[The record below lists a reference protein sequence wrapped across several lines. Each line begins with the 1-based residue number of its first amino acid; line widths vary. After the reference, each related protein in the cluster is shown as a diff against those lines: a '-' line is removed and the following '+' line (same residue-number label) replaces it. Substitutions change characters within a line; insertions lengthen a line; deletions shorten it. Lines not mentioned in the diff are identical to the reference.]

1 MVRLKA
7 DTTYVVSGFS
17 WTKKMFIKIC
27 GITRLEDALHAAEH
41 GATALGFVF
50 WPRSPRYVEPTVAAR
65 IIAELPNGV
74 TPVGLFVNEQLDRI
88 RDVVAET
95 GVSTVQ
101 LHGEEPASYAASL
114 ATPVMRAISL
124 DRGSE
129 TATWP
134 IGTTFLVDAVDP
146 IRRGGTG
153 TRIDWKGAAALAR
166 GCRLVLA
173 GGLTP
178 ENVAEAIEVVDPYGV
193 DVSSG
198 VEDAPGIKNADQ
210 VARFLASARSAF
222 EQHEHHHR

>member
-1 MVRLKA
+1 MTS
-7 DTTYVVSGFS
+7 DPI
-17 WTKKMFIKIC
+17 IKIC
-27 GITRLEDALHAAEH
+27 GITRLEDALHAVEH

-50 WPRSPRYVEPTVAAR
+50 WRPSPRCVEPEAAAS
-65 IIAELPNGV
+65 IIAELPTGV
-74 TPVGLFVNEQLDRI
+74 TSVGLFVNEQVERI

-95 GVSTVQ
+95 RIRMVQ
-101 LHGEEPASYAASL
+101 LHGDEPASYAASL
-114 ATPVMRAISL
+114 ATPVMRAVSL

-129 TATWP
+129 TAAWP
-134 IGTTFLVDAVDP
+134 AGTTFLVDAADP

-153 TRIDWKGAAALAR
+153 TRIDWQGAAALAR

-198 VEDAPGIKNADQ
+198 VEDAPGIKNADK

-222 EQHEHHHR
+222 ERHEHHHR